1 MTTAATV
8 IDRTLRQLLSGTV
21 EPRNKLSSTIN
32 SSATSVV
39 TTYAL
44 EGLRQGQTFEIDSE
58 LFYIW
63 EADNGTKT
71 LTVERGYAGTTAA
84 SHSAGAL
91 IKPPPRFPRAQ
102 LLEAINDELAD
113 LSSPVNGLFA
123 IKTVDIDYNGSDTMI
138 DFTGVTN
145 VIDLLS
151 VSVRYLTDDY
161 PVARKVRLVRDVP
174 TDDFPSGL
182 ALRFD
187 QGVFPGRL
195 RIVYKAPY
203 TAASS
208 ESTNLVTTSGVQ
220 ESVIDL
226 LVLGCQIRMMAPREI
241 KRNFTESQGDTRRAE
256 EVGAGAVA
264 GSITNL
270 MRMRRDRIIA
280 ESARLKRAYPTF
292 LTKD

>member
-32 SSATSVV
+32 SSAASVV

-91 IKPPPRFPRAQ
+91 IKTSPRFPRAQ

-123 IKTVDIDYNGSDTMI
+123 VKTVDIDYNGSDTMI

>member
-91 IKPPPRFPRAQ
+91 IKTSPRFPRAQ

-123 IKTVDIDYNGSDTMI
+123 VKTVDIDYNGSDTMI
-138 DFTGVTN
+138 DFEGVTN

>member
-1 MTTAATV
+1 MTTAANV
-8 IDRTLRQLLSGTV
+8 IDRALRQLLSGTV
-21 EPRNKLSSTIN
+21 EPRNKLQISIDAN
-32 SSATSVV
+32 DTSVV

-71 LTVERGYAGTTAA
+71 LTVERGYAGTIPVA
-84 SHSAGAL
+84 HSDGSL
-91 IKPPPRFPRAQ
+91 VKLQPRFPRAQ
-102 LLEAINDELAD
+102 MLEAINDELAD
-113 LSSPVNGLFA
+113 LSSPVNGLFQV
-123 IKTVDIDYNGSDTMI
+123 KTVDIDYNGSDTMI
-138 DFTGVTN
+138 DLDGVTDI
-145 VIDLLS
+145 IDLLG

-161 PVARKVRLVRDVP
+161 PVARRVRLVRNVP

-203 TAASS
+203 SPVAS
-208 ESTNLVTTSGVQ
+208 ESDNLLTVSGVQ
-220 ESVIDL
+220 DSVVDL
-226 LVLGCQIRMMAPREI
+226 LVLGGQIRLMGPREI

-256 EVGAGAVA
+256 EVGVGAVS

-270 MRMRRDRIIA
+270 LRMRRDRIISEA
-280 ESARLKRAYPTF
+280 AKLKRSYPTF
-292 LTKD
+292 LTKE

>member
-39 TTYAL
+39 ATYAL

-63 EADNGTKT
+63 EADSGTKT

-84 SHSAGAL
+84 SHTAGAL
-91 IKPPPRFPRAQ
+91 LKVQPRFPRAQ

-123 IKTVDIDYNGSDTMI
+123 VKTVDIDYNGSDTMI
-138 DFTGVTN
+138 DFTGVTD

-208 ESTNLVTTSGVQ
+208 EATNLETTSGVQ
-220 ESVIDL
+220 SSLIDL

>member
-21 EPRNKLSSTIN
+21 EPRNKLASTIN
-32 SSATSVV
+32 ASVTSLV

-44 EGLRQGQTFEIDSE
+44 EGLRQSQTFEIDSE

-71 LTVERGYAGTTAA
+71 LTVERGYAGTTPA
-84 SHSAGAL
+84 SHTADAL
-91 IKPPPRFPRAQ
+91 IKVQPRFPRAQ

-138 DFTGVTN
+138 DFNGVTD

-203 TAASS
+203 TAVAN
-208 ESTNLVTTSGVQ
+208 ETTNLVSTSGVQ
-220 ESVIDL
+220 QSVIDL
-226 LVLGCQIRMMAPREI
+226 LVLGCQIRLMAPREI
-241 KRNFTESQGDTRRAE
+241 KRNFTESQGDTRRSE
-256 EVGAGAVA
+256 EVPAGAVS

>member
-21 EPRNKLSSTIN
+21 EPRNKLASSID
-32 SSATSVV
+32 SDDTSVV

-84 SHSAGAL
+84 SHSSGAL
-91 IKPPPRFPRAQ
+91 VKVQPRFPRAQ
-102 LLEAINDELAD
+102 LLEALNDELAD

-123 IKTVDIDYNGSDTMI
+123 VKTVDIDYNGSDTMI
-138 DFTGVTN
+138 DFTGVTS

-161 PVARKVRLVRDVP
+161 PVARKVRLVRNVP

-208 ESTNLVTTSGVQ
+208 EVTNLVSASGVQ
-220 ESVIDL
+220 DSVIDL
-226 LVLGCQIRMMAPREI
+226 LVLGCQIRLMAPREI

-270 MRMRRDRIIA
+270 LRMRRDRIIA